1 MSSRGQE
8 ILVKA
13 LANALDK
20 VSPGLKVVLET
31 HLRVSLGEGLE
42 VAYKDPKKFKDAVAK
57 LFGEYSSRLLE
68 MVVIDQVKD
77 VLGSSE
83 PPDTL
88 EELVDVLK
96 EIYGD

>member
-1 MSSRGQE
+1 MSKGQE
-8 ILVKA
+8 ILVRA

-20 VSPGLKVVLET
+20 VSPGLKAVLET

-42 VAYKDPKKFKDAVAK
+42 VAYSDPKKFKEAVAK

-77 VLGSSE
+77 VLGGSE
-83 PPDTL
+83 PPNTL
-88 EELVDVLK
+88 EELVEILK
-96 EIYGD
+96 EVYGE